1 MRIARLIVGPV
12 LAALLVGTGIGC
24 QGRAT
29 IPSGAHLEQEGA
41 GGLSYTAH
49 EPGNVFVLDKDKDQK
64 VFEGRVNTGDQV
76 VVKPEQDQIMVAGNA
91 ANHSMP
97 LRSGRHYAIYFD
109 PQH

>member
-1 MRIARLIVGPV
+1 MRNARSIVGFV
-12 LAALLVGTGIGC
+12 LVALLVGFAGGC

-41 GGLSYTAH
+41 GGMSFTAH
-49 EPGNVFVLDKDKDQK
+49 EPGNVYILDKDKDQK

-76 VVKPEQDQIMVAGNA
+76 IVRPEQDQIMLAGNS

-97 LRSGRHYAIYFD
+97 LKSGRHYAIYFD